1 MRRASRKGGCDAVGC
16 GGESGDARTGSA
28 GVPGGEVLGA
38 VTEDV
43 GAAAHASLS
52 GVRRSRRSDGERESG
67 RGLHG
72 GREREYV
79 SEGVIGSWDAV
90 AAGGGKK
97 TLSGELPARDCFGMR
112 GTRDSACCWRAVRLL
127 VCVCVRTIVHVRA
140 CVRVRARVCEHEVS
154 K

>member
-1 MRRASRKGGCDAVGC
+1 MGC

-90 AAGGGKK
+90 AAGGEKK
-97 TLSGELPARDCFGMR
+97 TLFAGTGLFWHAGHARLGVLL
-112 GTRDSACCWRAVRLL
+112 ACRAIAR
-127 VCVCVRTIVHVRA
+127 VCVRAYTCTIVHVRA